1 LASIEIKNEKRLVEL
16 DALRGIASI
25 FVLLFH
31 YSGFS
36 GYNLTFLEVG
46 VTGVDLFFLIS
57 GYVIFMTLEKINTG
71 TDFIIS
77 RLSRIY
83 PSYLVMMTI
92 TIVCVVFLGHGNFPS
107 VRNLLG
113 NITLF
118 QPFFKASYIE
128 DAYWTLTVEM
138 QFYILMWILFMT
150 RRLKNIETLGI
161 IFVILIQVFELIT
174 RNYFPD
180 SKIYILPRSYFPII
194 SHFQLFFAG
203 IIFYKIR
210 TNGANWLRHLII
222 LICFISSVLLY
233 SDSGKSHFFISREA
247 FSIMLLVYLIVFYLF
262 AYHKLRFIAIRPLLF
277 FGAISY
283 CLYLIHDKAGYLIF
297 SFLKSRLV
305 INPLLLTLF
314 VMGIMI
320 GIASIV
326 TYCIEIPAIKYIRR
340 NFRPKLQREYNA
352 VNTIL
357 K

>member
-1 LASIEIKNEKRLVEL
+1 VNTTKKGEKRLVEL

-36 GYNLTFLEVG
+36 GYNLNFLVIG

-71 TDFIIS
+71 TDFVIS

-92 TIVCVVFLGHGNFPS
+92 TIACIIFLGHGNFPS
-107 VRNLLG
+107 IRSLLG
-113 NITLF
+113 NITLL
-118 QPFFKASYIE
+118 QPFFKTTYIE

-150 RRLKNIETLGI
+150 RRLKQIETLGI
-161 IFVILIQVFELIT
+161 IFVILVQVFELIT
-174 RNYFPD
+174 RNYFPE
-180 SKIYILPRSYFPII
+180 SKIYILPRSYFSIM
-194 SHFQLFFAG
+194 SYFQLFFAG

-210 TNGANWLRHLII
+210 TNSGNWQRHLMIA
-222 LICFISSVLLY
+222 ICFISSIMLY

-247 FSIMLLVYLIVFYLF
+247 YSAMLLIYLSVFYLF
-262 AYHKLRFIAIRPLLF
+262 AYRKLRFIAIRPLLF
-277 FGAISY
+277 FGSISY

-297 SFLKSRLV
+297 SFLRPRLA

-314 VMGIMI
+314 VMGLMI
-320 GIASIV
+320 GIATIV
-326 TYCIEIPAIKYIRR
+326 TYFIEIPAIRYIRK
-340 NFRPKLQREYNA
+340 NFRSKLQPGYNTA
-352 VNTIL
+352 NTIL